1 MLSLIVSAPTGLGT
15 SVHQSARIP
24 GRATTPPAPPPEGGT
39 DSVSIS
45 SESRSKAS
53 SSSELTKEERA
64 AVQKLKARDGEVK
77 AHEHAHQRAA
87 GHLGTSGPT
96 YTYERGPD
104 GQRYAVG
111 GEVRVMIGRGK
122 TPEET
127 LKNAEA
133 GLRAALAPAQPSGQD
148 RAVAAKATILAME
161 ARAEISRKSS
171 GDGDPGVQRE
181 DDSEAG
187 GLTPD
192 GERAEAAYSAQES
205 IDVTGLFLV
214 A

>member
-1 MLSLIVSAPTGLGT
+1 MIVSAPIRLGT
-15 SVHQSARIP
+15 SFYESARIP
-24 GRATTPPAPPPEGGT
+24 GRATTPAAPPPDGGT

-53 SSSELTKEERA
+53 SQAELTKEERA
-64 AVQKLKARDGEVK
+64 SVQKLKARDGEVK

-87 GHLGTSGPT
+87 GHLRTSGPT

-148 RAVAAKATILAME
+148 RAVAAKATTLAME
-161 ARAEISRKSS
+161 ARAEISRKSA
-171 GDGDPGVQRE
+171 GDGEPGVQPK
-181 DDSEAG
+181 DDSEPG
-187 GLTPD
+187 
-192 GERAEAAYSAQES
+192 
-205 IDVTGLFLV
+205 
-214 A
+214 